1 MADVTISQ
9 LSNSLPSSNARIPFS
24 QGNTT
29 YSTVLSN
36 LNAYRFFIKANC
48 SGVTTE
54 NMPNVQAEPAGVAG
68 TYMNLPLDTID
79 NTGTNPNWNSA
90 LNVANNSIVIPE
102 YGFYMGRVKVE
113 GFVPS
118 SSWNIRAFAIVI
130 YNGNDNSV
138 YESWGYFNCVYAGFS
153 NTHFAFNPTATFWA
167 NAGANVKVQYQ
178 IFSAS
183 GPSSRA
189 MFQPIYNTASLSLIK
204 LN

>member
-9 LSNSLPSSNARIPFS
+9 LTKTFPSSNAIIPFS
-24 QGNTT
+24 QNNTT

-36 LNAYRFFIKANC
+36 LDAYRFFVKANC
-48 SGVTTE
+48 SGTPIE
-54 NMPNVQAEPAGVAG
+54 NMPNVQAEPNGPPG
-68 TYMNLPLDTID
+68 SYMNLPLNTID
-79 NTGTNPNWNSA
+79 NTGSNPNWHSA

-102 YGFYMGRVKVE
+102 YGFYMGRVKIE
-113 GFVPS
+113 GFVPN

-130 YNGNDNSV
+130 YNSNDNSV
-138 YESWGYFNCVYAGFS
+138 YESWGYFNCIYAGFS

-178 IFSAS
+178 IFSAA
-183 GPSSRA
+183 GPAKA
-189 MFQPIYNTASLSLIK
+189 MYQPIYNTASLSLVK

>member
-1 MADVTISQ
+1 MADTTISQ
-9 LSNSLPSSNARIPFS
+9 LPNLFPASNAVIPIS
-24 QGNTT
+24 QDNTT

-36 LNAYRFFIKANC
+36 LNAYRFFVKANC

-54 NMPNVQAEPAGVAG
+54 NMPNVQAESGGAG
-68 TYMNLPLDTID
+68 TNMNLPLNTID

-113 GFVPS
+113 GFVPN

-130 YNGNDNSV
+130 FNSNDNSV

-178 IFSAS
+178 IFSAA
-183 GPSSRA
+183 GGTKA

>member
-1 MADVTISQ
+1 MADVAISQ
-9 LSNSLPSSNARIPFS
+9 LPNLFPTSNAVIPIS

-36 LNAYRFFIKANC
+36 LNTNRFFIKANC

-54 NMPNVQAEPAGVAG
+54 NMPNVQAEPAGGAG
-68 TYMNLPLDTID
+68 TAMNLPLNTID
-79 NTGTNPNWNSA
+79 NTGTNPNFNSA

-113 GFVPS
+113 GYVPN

-130 YNGNDNSV
+130 YNDNDNSA

-167 NAGANVKVQYQ
+167 NPGANVKVRYQ
-178 IFSAS
+178 IFSAA
-183 GPSSRA
+183 GA
-189 MFQPIYNTASLSLIK
+189 NQALYQPIYNTASLSLIQ
-204 LN
+204 LA

>member
-9 LSNSLPSSNARIPFS
+9 LVNSFPTSNAVIPFS

-36 LNAYRFFIKANC
+36 LDAYRFFVRANC
-48 SGVTTE
+48 SGTPTE
-54 NMPNVQAEPAGVAG
+54 NMPNVQAEPAGGAG
-68 TYMNLPLDTID
+68 TVNILPLNTID
-79 NTGTNPNWNSA
+79 NTGTNPNWSSA
-90 LNVANNSIVIPE
+90 LNVATNSIVVPE
-102 YGFYMGRVKVE
+102 YGFYMGTVKME
-113 GFVPS
+113 GYVPN

-130 YNGNDNSV
+130 YNGNDNTVFYNNS
-138 YESWGYFNCVYAGFS
+138 YFNCTYAGFS
-153 NTHFAFNPTATFWA
+153 NTHFCFNPTGTFWIP
-167 NAGANVKVQYQ
+167 AGAPVKVQYQ

-189 MFQPIYNTASLSLIK
+189 VFQPIYNNASLSLIK